1 MSKEASKDG
10 EIAVSITEQV
20 NDNGASSE
28 DEPVLTLKKSKKQ
41 RSEKQKEAFAKM
53 RAAKAAKDKVK
64 RETKVAEAKKL
75 TEYFSSDESEDEPP
89 VKRRAKVKRQRKAP
103 PPPTTSESDDDD
115 EVVAVVKQRRKKKHR
130 APRIIYTDELS
141 DDEPPNVTME
151 IPSQPQLM
159 FL

>member
-1 MSKEASKDG
+1 MSKEASKSG

-28 DEPVLTLKKSKKQ
+28 DEPVLTLKKTKKQ

-53 RAAKAAKDKVK
+53 RAVKAARDKAK
-64 RETKVAEAKKL
+64 REAKVAGANKL

-89 VKRRAKVKRQRKAP
+89 VKRRAKVKRQSKAP
-103 PPPTTSESDDDD
+103 PPPSSSESDD
-115 EVVAVVKQRRKKKHR
+115 EVVAVVKQRRKKKR
-130 APRIIYTDELS
+130 TAPRIIYTDELS
-141 DDEPPNVTME
+141 DDEPSNVMME